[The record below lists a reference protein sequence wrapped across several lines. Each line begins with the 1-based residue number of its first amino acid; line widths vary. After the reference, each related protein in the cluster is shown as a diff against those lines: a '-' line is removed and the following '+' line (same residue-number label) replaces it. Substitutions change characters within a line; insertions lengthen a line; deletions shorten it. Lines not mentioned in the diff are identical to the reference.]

1 MKDSKALYVYGVVPK
16 GEGEIPIKGIDSDGP
31 VRFFPFQDIA
41 ALVSEVDL
49 QEFGESE
56 LAQNLKDLK
65 WVTEKIWAHEKVL
78 EKAMESRT
86 VIPMKFGA
94 IFISGERLEKI
105 LADSYEAFKDL
116 LEKLDGHSEWG
127 VKIYGDSEGLRADVE
142 KTSARVQ
149 LAERERAEN
158 PPGMAY
164 LMQRKLETTL
174 AEEVDLEKGKR
185 LQDIFNR
192 LSAHAAHAKL
202 GALTPRELTAK
213 ERPMIF
219 HGIFLI
225 AEEKVKRFVG
235 EVANLTMEMSE
246 LGWKFQQVGPFPPYN
261 FSEISPVKEVQR

>member
-1 MKDSKALYVYGVVPK
+1 MENSKALYIYGIVPK
-16 GEGEIPIKGIDSDGP
+16 GDADISIKRIDPNTD
-31 VRFFPFQDIA
+31 VCLFPYQDIA

-49 QEFGESE
+49 KEFGESE

-94 IFISGERLEKI
+94 IFLSEERLEKT

-127 VKIYGDSEGLRADVE
+127 VKIYGDSEGLRAHVE

-149 LAERERAEN
+149 LAQAKMAEN
-158 PPGMAY
+158 PPGIAY
-164 LMQRKLETTL
+164 LQQRKLEGAL
-174 AEEVDLEKGKR
+174 REEVDLEKGKR
-185 LQDIFNR
+185 LQEIFNR
-192 LSAHAAHAKL
+192 FSAHAAQAKL

-213 ERPMIF
+213 EGPMIF

-225 AEEKVKRFVG
+225 AEKKVKRFAG
-235 EVANLTMEMSE
+235 EVEKLTMEMSD
-246 LGWKFQQVGPFPPYN
+246 LGWKFQQVGPFPPYS
-261 FSEISPVKEVQR
+261 FSEISPVKEVQQ